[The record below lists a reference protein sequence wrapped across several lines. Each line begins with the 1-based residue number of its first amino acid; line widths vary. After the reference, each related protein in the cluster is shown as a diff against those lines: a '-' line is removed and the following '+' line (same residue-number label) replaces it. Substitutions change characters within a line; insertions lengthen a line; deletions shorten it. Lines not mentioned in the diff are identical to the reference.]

1 MCRMLV
7 NLTLSKCGDVL
18 MVQTKLE
25 DEQRTSAYYEVTG
38 EKDSEEH
45 HTPRKIKDFDVVHPT
60 SYLRFTLL
68 KKHYY

>member
-1 MCRMLV
+1 
-7 NLTLSKCGDVL
+7 